1 MKNGYFKGMIA
12 GAIAGTLAGIIS
24 FFIYQIYSAVGIL
37 EPKIYTIMFLVRQV
51 VIHIGINTLWG
62 LIFGIIFAFIFDKLP
77 GKGISKGL
85 WIGLVYFIFSIVRP
99 TMFVLSWG
107 MVIWGLAFILGV
119 SLEKFVYGILF
130 VTLYKEKT

>member
-1 MKNGYFKGMIA
+1 MRRGLYAGLIA
-12 GAIAGTLAGIIS
+12 GALSGILS

-37 EPKIYTIMFLVRQV
+37 EPKIYTMMFLARQV
-51 VIHIGINTLWG
+51 IIHIGFSALWG
-62 LIFGIIFAFIFDKLP
+62 LVFGIVFAFIFDRLP

-99 TMFVLSWG
+99 TMFVISWG

-130 VTLYKEKT
+130 VTLYKEKA